1 MRQYLPLVCLTLL
14 MGCGSS
20 STKQQSSAETDQ
32 KAPAYP
38 FAYQLNKPASVAK
51 LPKKLD
57 EVSGLT
63 YYKDGK
69 LLCIQ
74 DEAAAVY
81 VFDTRTGKV
90 IEDIDFGGYGDFE
103 GVEYVNGYIYA
114 LESNGMLSRFEP
126 RSLRIARSDIGIPKK
141 TEVEG
146 LGYDPKVKQLLIAVK
161 KGSTGSSDKAIYT
174 YDLTR
179 KTVYKALNI
188 SDVQLSEAGIDPDSY
203 KPSGIAVHP
212 VTGDWYVITSAGHR
226 LLVIDRPGK
235 IRYSEPLD
243 PALFRQPEGICFAP
257 NGDLYIAS
265 EGKGKKAEILTFT
278 YRK

>member
-1 MRQYLPLVCLTLL
+1 MRVLALALLL

-20 STKQQSSAETDQ
+20 STTQPPSEAQS
-32 KAPAYP
+32 KVPAYS
-38 FAYQLNKPASVAK
+38 FAYQLDQPASVVK

-57 EVSGLT
+57 EISGLS
-63 YYKDGK
+63 YYKPNQ

-81 VFDTRTGKV
+81 VYDTRAGTV

-103 GVEYVNGYIYA
+103 GVEYVKGEVYA
-114 LESNGMLSRFEP
+114 LESNGMLSHFRP
-126 RSLRIARSDIGIPKK
+126 GAVKGGHVKTGMPGK

-146 LGYDPKVKQLLIAVK
+146 LGYDPTANQLLIAVK
-161 KGSTGSSDKAIYT
+161 KGSTAGSDKAIYT

-188 SDVQLSEAGIDPDSY
+188 SDVQLTEAGIDPDSY

-212 VTGDWYVITSAGHR
+212 ITGDWYVLTSAGHR
-226 LLVIDRPGK
+226 LLVINRQGK
-235 IRYSEPLD
+235 ILYSERLD
-243 PALFRQPEGICFAP
+243 EKLLRQPEGICFTP

-265 EGKGKKAEILTFT
+265 EGKGRKAVILTFT
-278 YRK
+278 YKK

>member
-1 MRQYLPLVCLTLL
+1 MRVLALALLL

-20 STKQQSSAETDQ
+20 STTKQSSEAES

-38 FAYQLNKPASVAK
+38 FAYRLNQPASVVN

-57 EVSGLT
+57 EISGLS
-63 YYKDGK
+63 YYKPNQ

-81 VFDTRTGKV
+81 VYDIQAGKV

-103 GVEYVNGYIYA
+103 GVEYVKGEVYA
-114 LESNGMLSRFEP
+114 LESNGMLSRFKP
-126 RSLRIARSDIGIPKK
+126 GDLKGGHVKTGVPAK

-146 LGYDPKVKQLLIAVK
+146 LGYDPKSNQLLIAVK
-161 KGSTGSSDKAIYT
+161 KGSTGASDKAIYT

-188 SDVQLSEAGIDPDSY
+188 SDVQLEEAGIDPDSY

-212 VTGDWYVITSAGHR
+212 ITGDWYVLTSAGHR
-226 LLVIDRPGK
+226 LVVMNRQGK
-235 IRYSEPLD
+235 ILYSEKLD
-243 PALFRQPEGICFAP
+243 EKLLRQPEGICFAP
-257 NGDLYIAS
+257 SGDLFIAS
-265 EGKGKKAEILTFT
+265 EGKGKKAVILTFP
-278 YRK
+278 YQK